1 MQDQMSAKRKLDEAM
16 ILKVVGTSRTLSIMH
31 FTSEFVLD
39 SQGGGWT
46 GVLLLA
52 DGKAT
57 FTQDQTCFMRVR
69 SPRVAFRVAI
79 PSPST
84 PSPWHRRF
92 CSRRLKCPT
101 STTTPSRTKLHSF

>member
-16 ILKVVGTSRTLSIMH
+16 IVKVVGTSRTLSIVH
-31 FTSEFVLD
+31 FTREFVLD

-57 FTQDQTCFMRVR
+57 FTQDQCCFVR
-69 SPRVAFRVAI
+69 AALWG
-79 PSPST
+79 
-84 PSPWHRRF
+84 PWTGQGALGATHHASYWESCF
-92 CSRRLKCPT
+92 FSAASASSSC
-101 STTTPSRTKLHSF
+101 